1 MSYHEGKFDMTAQ
14 DHLERARKHVGA
26 AVDDLSAVVVGRVE
40 GYDDYSEEYQAHVRE
55 QFHKLLKMRDEL

>member
-1 MSYHEGKFDMTAQ
+1 VRQTPVISFHGNPGLVCPTLTDE
-14 DHLERARKHVGA
+14 
-26 AVDDLSAVVVGRVE
+26 LSAVVVGRVE